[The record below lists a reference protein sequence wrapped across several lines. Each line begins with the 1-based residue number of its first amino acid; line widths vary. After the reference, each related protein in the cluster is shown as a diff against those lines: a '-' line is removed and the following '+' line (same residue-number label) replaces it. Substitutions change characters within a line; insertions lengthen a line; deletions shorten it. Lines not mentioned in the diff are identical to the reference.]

1 MTVWTNNIASIQGLV
16 HLIQVG
22 LDLGNMKIK
31 VLNISSK
38 KLEAIIEDLQDMLE
52 VQDTNY
58 K

>member
-1 MTVWTNNIASIQGLV
+1 M
-16 HLIQVG
+16 QVG

-31 VLNISSK
+31 VLNTSSK
-38 KLEAIIEDLQDMLE
+38 KLEAIVEDLQDMLE

>member
-52 VQDTNY
+52 VQRHQL
-58 K
+58 